1 MGEDDDNFVIL
12 YDDRG
17 YCLILLDVF
26 FCDTEFQDAEKVY
39 LHDLEKLL
47 VGRLTN
53 IEFGMDAAKIFER
66 GDILTTN
73 VYFFE
78 KELCSKEDIDGVL
91 ELFDKH
97 KDEKDG
103 YDKYYVIPNITLTKE
118 ELEDE

>member
-1 MGEDDDNFVIL
+1 
-12 YDDRG
+12 
-17 YCLILLDVF
+17 
-26 FCDTEFQDAEKVY
+26 

-53 IEFGMDAAKIFER
+53 IEFGMDAATIFER

-78 KELCSKEDIDGVL
+78 KELCSEEDIDGVL

-97 KDEKDG
+97 KDKKDG

-118 ELEDE
+118 ELEDEW